1 MYVCLYVQ
9 SMMNEYIKCLF
20 SPTDIKIEAGGKGT
34 IEGVR
39 PTTCSVVID
48 CTNGAKQIFV
58 LQVVLR

>member
-1 MYVCLYVQ
+1 
-9 SMMNEYIKCLF
+9 MMNEYIKCLF